1 MAKRREMLQ
10 KLAELRADGKRILGD
25 RTLHG
30 VRNFAAS
37 VRGSRMVADS
47 DGAEELVQT
56 LEVVVRTGLLDP
68 LVFTV
73 DISAGPPHTL
83 ESDLAALGEA
93 IATALAQVPVLHR
106 QALEAQAQR
115 MRTPRVPVRRAEAGE
130 AEQPVPIVDT
140 TVPE

>member
-1 MAKRREMLQ
+1 MAKRRDMLERLSQ
-10 KLAELRADGKRILGD
+10 LREAGKSEIADG
-25 RTLHG
+25 TLAK
-30 VRNFAAS
+30 VRQFTVS
-37 VRGSRMVADS
+37 LRGSRMVADS
-47 DGAEELVQT
+47 GGGEEIVQT

-115 MRTPRVPVRRAEAGE
+115 MRPYQNK
-130 AEQPVPIVDT
+130 QPHAKEPT
-140 TVPE
+140 L